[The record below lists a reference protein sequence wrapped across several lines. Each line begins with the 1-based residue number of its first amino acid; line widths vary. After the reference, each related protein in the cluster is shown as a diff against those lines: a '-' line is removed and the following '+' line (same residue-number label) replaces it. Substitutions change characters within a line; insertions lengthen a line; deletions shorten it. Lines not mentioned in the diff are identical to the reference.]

1 MGIISVYV
9 ESRDMPDPTALARF
23 RDYLALLARLQL
35 SPRLRSK
42 LDASDIVQQTLL
54 KATQNLAQFH
64 GQSDAE
70 WVAWLRRILTNTLV
84 DAVRQFK
91 GPKHDV
97 RLERSLAASIED
109 SSTRLAAL
117 LTGSAA
123 SPSQRLL
130 KEEQLVRLATALA
143 ELPEDQRVALEMH
156 YLQGCTVAEVA
167 THMTRSE
174 RSVAGL
180 VRRGLQALREKLADE
195 RD

>member
-1 MGIISVYV
+1 MP
-9 ESRDMPDPTALARF
+9 EAMRDPARLHEF
-23 RDYLALLARLQL
+23 REYLALLARLQL
-35 SPRLRSK
+35 PQRLRSK

-64 GQSDAE
+64 GQTDGE
-70 WVAWLRRILTNTLV
+70 WAAWLRRILTNTLV
-84 DAVRQFK
+84 DAVRQFT

-97 RLERSLAASIED
+97 PLERSLAASVED
-109 SSTRLAAL
+109 SSARLEAL

-123 SPSQRLL
+123 SPSQQLL
-130 KEEQLVRLATALA
+130 KDEQLMRLAAALA

-167 THMTRSE
+167 THMDRSE

-180 VRRGLQALREKLADE
+180 VRRGLQRLRELLADE

>member
-1 MGIISVYV
+1 
-9 ESRDMPDPTALARF
+9 MPDPAALERF
-23 RDYLALLARLQL
+23 REYLALLARLHVP
-35 SPRLRSK
+35 PRLQSK

-54 KATQNLAQFH
+54 KATQNLAQFRGH
-64 GQSDAE
+64 TDGE
-70 WVAWLRRILTNTLV
+70 WAAWLRRILTNTLV

-91 GPKHDV
+91 GPTHDV

-109 SSTRLAAL
+109 SSARLGAL
-117 LTGSAA
+117 LTGSTT
-123 SPSQRLL
+123 SPSQQLL
-130 KEEQLVRLATALA
+130 KEEQLMQLAAALA

-180 VRRGLQALREKLADE
+180 VRRGLQALREQLADE